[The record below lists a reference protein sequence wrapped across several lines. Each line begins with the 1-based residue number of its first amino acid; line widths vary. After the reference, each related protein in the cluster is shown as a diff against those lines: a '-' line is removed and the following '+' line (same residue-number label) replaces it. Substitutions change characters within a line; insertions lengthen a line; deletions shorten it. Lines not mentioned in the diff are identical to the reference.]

1 MISRDELLTFYI
13 ISKDGEG
20 LLSLIGLLGCWIS
33 TSFQKLES
41 VPHLWPMSNTT
52 GTTIGTGTVFSS
64 GTHEFTPVFS
74 RVHVTRSL
82 VLCVM
87 FCRSLFVLLSFVF
100 WHYVVCSSSIYG
112 YWLPFWY
119 LQSLLG
125 GVLSYWMCLLGY
137 VSYQPYSTPHMCCL
151 TVCCFLKSQFTLY
164 LLIVSTILFFKVS
177 NRIAKTWHSCI
188 SINCLA
194 NMCCIINY

>member
-74 RVHVTRSL
+74 RIHVTRSL
-82 VLCVM
+82 VLCAM

-100 WHYVVCSSSIYG
+100 WPLCCLFFFDWRILVTLLVSSISSWRSIVLLDVFV
-112 YWLPFWY
+112 WLCVLPTLFY
-119 LQSLLG
+119 TTY
-125 GVLSYWMCLLGY
+125 VLSYGM
-137 VSYQPYSTPHMCCL
+137 
-151 TVCCFLKSQFTLY
+151 
-164 LLIVSTILFFKVS
+164 LFSK
-177 NRIAKTWHSCI
+177 IAIHPLFV
-188 SINCLA
+188 NC
-194 NMCCIINY
+194 

>member
-1 MISRDELLTFYI
+1 MTFRDELLTFYT

-52 GTTIGTGTVFSS
+52 GATSGTGTVFSS

-100 WHYVVCSSSIYG
+100 WPLCCLFVFDLRILVTPFGIFNLFLAEYCLIGWVC
-112 YWLPFWY
+112 LT
-119 LQSLLG
+119 
-125 GVLSYWMCLLGY
+125 MCL
-137 VSYQPYSTPHMCCL
+137 TN
-151 TVCCFLKSQFTLY
+151 
-164 LLIVSTILFFKVS
+164 LILHHICVVLRYAVF
-177 NRIAKTWHSCI
+177 
-188 SINCLA
+188 
-194 NMCCIINY
+194 